1 MKKLRFKE
9 IDAFTDGRSSGN
21 PAAAVYLDDSQTLT
35 EAEMQTVA
43 RELKGYVNEVGFVS
57 RIGDE
62 FKLRFYSSECEVAFC
77 GHATVAVMH
86 DLLKNSPDLAG
97 KKEISINVAAGK
109 LPVFNHVP
117 DEDAVYIA
125 APAPKFMDCDLT
137 RPQITAALG
146 ADEGDLDQTRPAR
159 LIDGGLRTLHV
170 PLSSLEACLKLFPD
184 QGGLRRFCLDHHLDI
199 IHVFTDRTHRPDC
212 AYRTRVF
219 APRFGYLED
228 PATGSGNAAF
238 GYYLID
244 RGDWP
249 ADLSANLIVEQ
260 GPNRNNPNLVRLK
273 RLIGRE
279 NMLFGGGGAVRL
291 EGTYLLHADQ

>member
-1 MKKLRFKE
+1 MKELRFKK

-21 PAAAVYLDDSQTLT
+21 PAAAVYLEKDQTLT
-35 EAEMQTVA
+35 EAEMQMVA
-43 RELKGYVNEVGFVS
+43 QEQKGYVNEVCFVS
-57 RIGDE
+57 RVGEE
-62 FKLRFYSSECEVAFC
+62 FNLRFYSSECEVAFC

-86 DLLKNSPDLAG
+86 DILKNAPDLVD
-97 KKEISINVAAGK
+97 KKEAYINVSAGK

-137 RPQITAALG
+137 RTQIGAILG
-146 ADEGDLDQTRPAR
+146 AEESDLDTTRPIR

-170 PLSSLEACLKLFPD
+170 PLTSLEACLKLFPD
-184 QGGLRRFCLDHHLDI
+184 QGQLRRFCLDNHLDI
-199 IHVFTDRTHRPDC
+199 IHVFTDRTSRPDC
-212 AYRTRVF
+212 TYRTRVF

-249 ADLSANLIVEQ
+249 GDLTIEQ
-260 GPNRNNPNLVRLK
+260 GPDRDAPNLVRLK
-273 RLIGRE
+273 MLAGRE
-279 NMLFGGGGAVRL
+279 NMLFGGGGATRL
-291 EGTYLLHADQ
+291 AGTYFLHPVG

>member
-1 MKKLRFKE
+1 
-9 IDAFTDGRSSGN
+9 
-21 PAAAVYLDDSQTLT
+21 
-35 EAEMQTVA
+35 
-43 RELKGYVNEVGFVS
+43 
-57 RIGDE
+57 
-62 FKLRFYSSECEVAFC
+62 
-77 GHATVAVMH
+77 
-86 DLLKNSPDLAG
+86 
-97 KKEISINVAAGK
+97 
-109 LPVFNHVP
+109 
-117 DEDAVYIA
+117 
-125 APAPKFMDCDLT
+125 MDCDLT

-146 ADEGDLDQTRPAR
+146 ADEGDLDQTRPVR